1 MFKGR
6 YPASREPARMIL
18 YSGLGRMGL
27 PMACHARDA
36 GHAVVGFDPSAERRS
51 LFVAK
56 GGQVVTDPS
65 EVYPQAEA
73 IVIVVGSERQ
83 VEEII
88 TGEDGIIARCRPGT
102 LVLVVSTVAPE
113 FAARMGVAAVNAG
126 IRVVDAPVCRAEMG
140 AIAGTL
146 LAFLSG
152 PDADC
157 REAAALMKPYV
168 ADVEIVGTRLG
179 AAQIAKTVNNMVL
192 WACAMANEEGLRLA
206 AAWDLDLA
214 CLRRAL
220 MTSSANNWA
229 LQHWSRAGEMP
240 WSIKDME
247 IALSS
252 ASDAGV
258 SVPLSEVVNVMVRR
272 SRVLRHA

>member
-1 MFKGR
+1 
-6 YPASREPARMIL
+6 MIL

-36 GHAVVGFDPSAERRS
+36 GHAVIGFDPSAERRS

-65 EVYPQAEA
+65 GAYPQAEA
-73 IVIVVGSERQ
+73 VVIMVGSERQ
-83 VEEII
+83 AEEII
-88 TGEDGIIARCRPGT
+88 TGEGGIVACCRPGT
-102 LVLVVSTVAPE
+102 LVLVISTVAPE
-113 FAARMGVAAVNAG
+113 FVARMGAVALAAG

-157 REAAALMKPYV
+157 HDAAALMKPYV

-179 AAQIAKTVNNMVL
+179 AAQIAKTVNNMIL

-214 CLRRAL
+214 SLRRAL
-220 MTSSANNWA
+220 VTSSANNWA
-229 LQHWSRAGEMP
+229 LQHWDRAGEMP

-247 IALSS
+247 IALKS
-252 ASDAGV
+252 AMGAGV
-258 SVPLSEVVNVMVRR
+258 SVPLSEAVNELVRR
-272 SRVLRHA
+272 SQVLRHA